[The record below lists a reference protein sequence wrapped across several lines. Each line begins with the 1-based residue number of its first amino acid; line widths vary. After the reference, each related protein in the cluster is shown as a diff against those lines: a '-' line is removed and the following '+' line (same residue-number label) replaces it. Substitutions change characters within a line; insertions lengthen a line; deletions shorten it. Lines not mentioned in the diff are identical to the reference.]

1 MWWWKFLFALH
12 GVMGAFFSL
21 VIADWVDINYV
32 ILVYVCHLQPRD
44 FLGPLGSC
52 FGPLGDWVLARNAAS
67 EASVGC

>member
-1 MWWWKFLFALH
+1 MIMEISVCFAWRN
-12 GVMGAFFSL
+12 GCISL

-32 ILVYVCHLQPRD
+32 ILVYVCHLQPQG

-67 EASVGC
+67 EASVRC